1 MRAVETKYGLVN
13 LRYALIEIDEHNLE
27 EGIEVTVDGKYLGA
41 VFNTSSFDVDEFP
54 LEEVEKI
61 VEEFH

>member
-27 EGIEVTVDGKYLGA
+27 EGIEVSLDEEYLGA
-41 VFNTSSFDVDEFP
+41 VFNTSSFDVDEFS
-54 LEEVEKI
+54 LAEVEEI
-61 VEEFH
+61 VEQFK